1 MATIWVYTELGQ
13 SGPQSISLE
22 LLSRARELGDVTA
35 IALGPGSCAAAGKLG
50 RHGAG
55 KVYAGEDP
63 AFAEYLAE
71 PATDTMTA
79 LVERS
84 RPWRPRELPAG
95 RGPGPGTGRSGRRQP
110 CHRRRR
116 LGPLCAPGGPDRQ
129 DGRPRR
135 LHRGRDLGRH
145 ATHGGHE
152 ILKGDHR
159 DQQGRR

>member
-35 IALGPGSCAAAGKLG
+35 IALGPGSCAAAAKLG

-79 LVERS
+79 LVERQRPDVILFGFTPDS
-84 RPWRPRELPAG
+84 REVAG
-95 RGPGPGTGRSGRRQP
+95 RLAARLGVGLISNAIGVEVEGAVFRWLEGSHAPGQRPSGDRPGPPQVP
-110 CHRRRR
+110 
-116 LGPLCAPGGPDRQ
+116 
-129 DGRPRR
+129 
-135 LHRGRDLGRH
+135 
-145 ATHGGHE
+145 
-152 ILKGDHR
+152 
-159 DQQGRR
+159 